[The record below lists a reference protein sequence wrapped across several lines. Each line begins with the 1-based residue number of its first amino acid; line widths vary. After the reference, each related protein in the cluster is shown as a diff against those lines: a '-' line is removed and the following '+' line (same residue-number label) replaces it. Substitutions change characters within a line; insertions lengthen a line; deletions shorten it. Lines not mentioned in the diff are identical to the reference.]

1 MLRNLLRS
9 KKEKKKEEGVEFQ
22 EKISEISQEI
32 DKLSKQQFE
41 LEEKVSQL
49 SEEISLIREKIS
61 ENSKKIAI
69 ENSERITAF
78 ERKSTTIKEK
88 IELKKEKN
96 RFIPL
101 IRKMVKEGKSVPE
114 SRGFHFILAILEIL
128 PKKATI
134 DSPCSFWDL
143 VDSLWLHLY
152 SRKKGYSR
160 NDCRDALSALINFT
174 DVLKVRHRRKHPQS
188 LFVFNEKSKFY
199 WDWAP
204 LFIFIPSQK

>member
-32 DKLSKQQFE
+32 AKLSKQQFE

-49 SEEISLIREKIS
+49 SKEISQIWEKIS
-61 ENSKKIAI
+61 ENSKKIAN
-69 ENSERITAF
+69 ENSERITAI
-78 ERKSTTIKEK
+78 ERELTIVKEK
-88 IELKKEKN
+88 IELKKEEN

-114 SRGFHFILAILEIL
+114 SRELHFILAILEIL
-128 PKKATI
+128 PKEAAI
-134 DSPCSFWDL
+134 DSPRLFWDL

-152 SRKKGYSR
+152 LKKKGYSR

-174 DVLKVRHRRKHPQS
+174 DVLEVHHRREHPQS
-188 LFVFNEKSKFY
+188 LFIFNEKSEFY

-204 LFIFIPSQK
+204 LFIPGQK